1 MFDVHHIIA
10 DGEIAKIGEEG
21 RDFGLLPL
29 RMGQRNFRLVEQIA
43 RPEEHQVRLRQGDS
57 FGHIRLHDG
66 CGHYVF
72 REVRR
77 LVHIHFAARLGGT
90 AADAERHVVFV
101 EDVGQTFDLAGAGD
115 GKEDTLAFPREA
127 SNLFG
132 HGSDRAVKARCRL
145 GLQRKVFFVVGSL
158 DPQLLNGDGGRVLQ
172 ALAPLFRREIQIFR
186 TNQVADEAAF
196 VGLSHFRPPGIVRD
210 IQSAG
215 FVENDSR
222 ARQQIVEEVLFR
234 DNQRQAVKEER
245 RLGIDNQ
252 PYGQAYEKMDELL
265 YDNFAYKHS
274 VIGSMSDLDAASVDD
289 VKQFF
294 KTYYAPNNAV
304 LALVGDLDTKDTLVR
319 VKKYFG
325 AIARQ
330 EPPKPVDLSE
340 PEKTAER
347 RITLDD
353 KLARLTRISFAYHIP
368 ETGNAD
374 ARALSVLAS
383 ILGGGESGRLY
394 QKLVKEKEVVTSIS
408 CFAQGRAGPSTLS
421 IDAMVR
427 PGKTAEEVEGLI
439 SEEIAK
445 VLAEPVTAKELE
457 RARVSMRRAA
467 VSPRGSV
474 LSIANSLAD
483 NAALYNDPNRINT
496 EYEKRLAVTAAD
508 MQKAAKTY
516 LRTANR
522 AVVISKP
529 AAPAAPAPMPKQN

>member
-1 MFDVHHIIA
+1 MRL
-10 DGEIAKIGEEG
+10 KT
-21 RDFGLLPL
+21 LLAIL
-29 RMGQRNFRLVEQIA
+29 L
-43 RPEEHQVRLRQGDS
+43 
-57 FGHIRLHDG
+57 
-66 CGHYVF
+66 
-72 REVRR
+72 
-77 LVHIHFAARLGGT
+77 AASS
-90 AADAERHVVFV
+90 VVFGQAQPKIAPIKFTDTTLDNGLRV
-101 EDVGQTFDLAGAGD
+101 IISEDHDTPIYAIAVSYKVGSRDERAGRTGFAHLFEHMMFKGSENVGPGEHFYLVFTKGGSMNGTTNND
-115 GKEDTLAFPREA
+115 RTLYFEIMPK
-127 SNLFG
+127 NQL
-132 HGSDRAVKARCRL
+132 DL
-145 GLQRKVFFVVGSL
+145 GLFLEADRMRSL
-158 DPQLLNGDGGRVLQ
+158 NV
-172 ALAPLFRREIQIFR
+172 
-186 TNQVADEAAF
+186 TK
-196 VGLSHFRPPGIVRD
+196 
-210 IQSAG
+210 
-215 FVENDSR
+215 EN
-222 ARQQIVEEVLFR
+222 L

-353 KLARLTRISFAYHIP
+353 KLARLTRISLAYHIP

-457 RARVSMRRAA
+457 RARVAIRRST

-474 LSIANSLAD
+474 LSIATTLAD
-483 NAALYNDPNRINT
+483 NAALYNDPGRINS
-496 EYEKRLAVTAAD
+496 EYEKRLAVTPAD

>member
-1 MFDVHHIIA
+1 MSQ
-10 DGEIAKIGEEG
+10 KT
-21 RDFGLLPL
+21 LLAIL
-29 RMGQRNFRLVEQIA
+29 L
-43 RPEEHQVRLRQGDS
+43 
-57 FGHIRLHDG
+57 
-66 CGHYVF
+66 
-72 REVRR
+72 
-77 LVHIHFAARLGGT
+77 AASS
-90 AADAERHVVFV
+90 VVFGQAQPKIAPIKFTDTTLDNGLRV
-101 EDVGQTFDLAGAGD
+101 IISEDHDTPIYAIAVSYKVGSRDERAGRTGFAH
-115 GKEDTLAFPREA
+115 
-127 SNLFG
+127 LFE
-132 HGSDRAVKARCRL
+132 HMMFKGSENVGPGEHFYLVFTKGGSMNGTTNNDRTVYFEIMPKNQLDL
-145 GLQRKVFFVVGSL
+145 GLFLEADRMRSL
-158 DPQLLNGDGGRVLQ
+158 NV
-172 ALAPLFRREIQIFR
+172 
-186 TNQVADEAAF
+186 TK
-196 VGLSHFRPPGIVRD
+196 
-210 IQSAG
+210 
-215 FVENDSR
+215 EN
-222 ARQQIVEEVLFR
+222 L

-304 LALVGDLDTKDTLVR
+304 LSLVGDLDTKDTLVR

-353 KLARLTRISFAYHIP
+353 KLARLTRISLAYHIP

-374 ARALSVLAS
+374 ARALSMLAS

-457 RARVSMRRAA
+457 RARVAIRRST

-474 LSIANSLAD
+474 LSIATTLAD
-483 NAALYNDPNRINT
+483 NAALYNDPGRINS
-496 EYEKRLAVTAAD
+496 EYEKRLAVTPAD

-529 AAPAAPAPMPKQN
+529 AALAAPTPMPKQN

>member
-1 MFDVHHIIA
+1 MNGTTNNDRTLYF
-10 DGEIAKIGEEG
+10 EIMPKNQL
-21 RDFGLLPL
+21 D
-29 RMGQRNFRLVEQIA
+29 
-43 RPEEHQVRLRQGDS
+43 
-57 FGHIRLHDG
+57 
-66 CGHYVF
+66 
-72 REVRR
+72 
-77 LVHIHFAARLGGT
+77 
-90 AADAERHVVFV
+90 
-101 EDVGQTFDLAGAGD
+101 
-115 GKEDTLAFPREA
+115 
-127 SNLFG
+127 
-132 HGSDRAVKARCRL
+132 L
-145 GLQRKVFFVVGSL
+145 GLFLEADRMRSL
-158 DPQLLNGDGGRVLQ
+158 NV
-172 ALAPLFRREIQIFR
+172 
-186 TNQVADEAAF
+186 TK
-196 VGLSHFRPPGIVRD
+196 
-210 IQSAG
+210 
-215 FVENDSR
+215 EN
-222 ARQQIVEEVLFR
+222 L

-252 PYGQAYEKMDELL
+252 PYGQAYEKMDELV

-274 VIGSMSDLDAASVDD
+274 VIGSMADLDAASVDD

-304 LALVGDLDTKDTLVR
+304 LALVGDLDTKDTLAR

-325 AIARQ
+325 AIPRQ
-330 EPPKPVDLSE
+330 EPPKPVDLTE

-347 RITLDD
+347 RLTLDD
-353 KLARLTRISFAYHIP
+353 KLARLTRISLSYRIP

-383 ILGGGESGRLY
+383 TLGGGESGRLY

-408 CFAQGRAGPSTLS
+408 CFAQGRAGPSTFS

-445 VLAEPVTAKELE
+445 VLSEPVTAKELE
-457 RARVSMRRAA
+457 RARVGMRRSA

-483 NAALYNDPNRINT
+483 NAALYNDPNRINA
-496 EYEKRLAVTAAD
+496 EYEKRLAVTPAD
-508 MQKAAKTY
+508 MQKAARTY

-529 AAPAAPAPMPKQN
+529 AAMAAPTPMPKQN